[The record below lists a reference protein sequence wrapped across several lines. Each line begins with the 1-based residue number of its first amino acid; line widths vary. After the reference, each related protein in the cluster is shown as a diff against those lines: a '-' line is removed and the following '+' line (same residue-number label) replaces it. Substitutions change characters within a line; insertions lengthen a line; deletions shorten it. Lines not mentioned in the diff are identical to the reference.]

1 LRRIRTHAA
10 GGAGGAGFDRLIA
23 HVVANTGWTWD
34 QALDGLTLPRLVALQ
49 AEWRAHPPAHWL
61 VAAALKYR
69 PPKAEADSAAQQST
83 IAQLKAAF
91 PAGRL

>member
-1 LRRIRTHAA
+1 
-10 GGAGGAGFDRLIA
+10 LIA

-34 QALDGLTLPRLVALQ
+34 QALDGLTLPRLAALR
-49 AEWRAHPPAHWL
+49 AEWRANPPAHWL

-69 PPKAEADSAAQQST
+69 SPTGPVDAPSRHTT
-83 IAQLKAAF
+83 IAEMRATF